1 MRHPSFAL
9 AFAALSAACALPP
22 RSTARSEDSASS
34 SDATL
39 DASADSE
46 QDASRPSDVAD
57 ASVGMDAADVFARP
71 DARPDASPDAG
82 PDVVDT
88 GVDSGVAAR
97 ITGRVRFLSSGTITV
112 TFNGVARTYA
122 AAANAAPIAIDVVTP
137 VPAMRHEIEVT
148 ANSSGQTC
156 TVRLPSPAPTTELSV
171 TGVEVRCVMATQQE
185 LTSAIEATVELPGSA
200 TPAQRDL
207 TQVDE
212 LVINQPDAVSVLASV
227 TIPTIRF
234 DSTNSLG
241 VVEVG
246 FVDQPSNV
254 VVGRISVRRAN
265 GNINVMHTSATAIL
279 RLAPGPHRIR
289 PTFRHFDVAGRPAAH
304 IVYGVRPLSNITVP
318 SDGPL
323 KLTYSAIVLDSLS
336 TYEDT
341 EHATWMPSASEPPLT
356 AGAPPRLI
364 PFATVIRPSIPANGG
379 AIYAFTPP
387 MGTGPVQWDL
397 LADSILLAR
406 GMAFYDEA
414 PMPHAMLA
422 AQPSSTAIT
431 PAISAQ
437 LSRYNYRNSFGPNTA
452 PVILRTPIATSY
464 DSTQLAP
471 AALTP
476 ALLSAARFSS
486 GVRMFA
492 ARATGGRSW
501 ATSTSPTP
509 QSPPGLAP
517 IRVSLAAPRKVYF
530 FARLASARVASD
542 GPAADV
548 SLVARTA
555 ATATTRVIS
564 HVSVV
569 SSNAQNSQGMLVA
582 GLVDLPAGEHE
593 LQLFVRPVTSMDAIP
608 AGGITTAFPF
618 IYTADLVDDVP
629 LGHVS
634 IGALVLE

>member
-46 QDASRPSDVAD
+46 QDATRPGDVAD
-57 ASVGMDAADVFARP
+57 TGVAMDAPDVFARP
-71 DARPDASPDAG
+71 DAS

-122 AAANAAPIAIDVVTP
+122 AAANAAPIAIDVATP
-137 VPAMRHEIEVT
+137 VPAMRHEIAVT
-148 ANSSGQTC
+148 ANTSGQTC

-185 LTSAIEATVELPGSA
+185 LTSATEETVELPGSA

-207 TQVDE
+207 TEVDE

-234 DSTNSLG
+234 NSTNSLG

-265 GNINVMHTSATAIL
+265 GNTNVMHTSATAIL

-289 PTFRHFDVAGRPAAH
+289 PTFKHFDVAGRPAAS
-304 IVYGVRPLSNITVP
+304 IVYGVRPLRTITVP

-341 EHATWMPSASEPPLT
+341 EHATWMPSASEPPLEV
-356 AGAPPRLI
+356 GASPRII
-364 PFATVIRPSIPANGG
+364 PFATPIRPSIPANGG
-379 AIYAFTPP
+379 AIYTFTPP
-387 MGTGPVQWDL
+387 LGTGPVQWDL
-397 LADSILLAR
+397 LADVVTLAR

-422 AQPSSTAIT
+422 AQPSTTAIT
-431 PAISAQ
+431 PVIAAQ
-437 LSRYNYRNSFGPNTA
+437 LSRFNYRNSFGPNNA
-452 PVILRTPIATSY
+452 PVILRAPIATSY

-471 AALTP
+471 AAVTP
-476 ALLSAARFSS
+476 ALLSAARFAS
-486 GVRMFA
+486 GVRMYA
-492 ARATGGRSW
+492 QRASGARTWGTTTAPM
-501 ATSTSPTP
+501 AQP
-509 QSPPGLAP
+509 PPGLAP
-517 IRVSLAAPRKVYF
+517 IRVTLAAPRRVYF
-530 FARLASARVASD
+530 FGRLASVRVLSD
-542 GPAADV
+542 GPVADV

-555 ATATTRVIS
+555 ATATTRVIT
-564 HVSVV
+564 HGSVL

-582 GLVDLPAGEHE
+582 GIVDLPAGEHE
-593 LQLFVRPVTSMDAIP
+593 LQLLARPVTSIGAIP
-608 AGGITTAFPF
+608 AGGITTAYP
-618 IYTADLVDDVP
+618 ISLTADLVDDVP